1 MNGIMRLF
9 ILAVIG
15 GLFSGYAAASDEA
28 EAGYLAQVVEY
39 NQNIVAASCRASLP
53 SNPDTKSYYNVD
65 GLLLEAHDYCMY
77 LAIEYVRRHMRNMLA
92 PAPQIYIAEGAS
104 SEPLS
109 NAIADAGDAGVGTI
123 AEE

>member
-9 ILAVIG
+9 LLAVIG
-15 GLFSGYAAASDEA
+15 GLFSGFAAASDET

-104 SEPLS
+104 SESLS